1 MGNRLN
7 LDQVNALAD
16 GDADFVRDILQ
27 TFRDNAPEMLSE
39 LKEKQAAN
47 DLEGTAFYAHK
58 LKSNLRL
65 LGLADAGS
73 VADAIEEG
81 AKDGSNYDFAGGI
94 QSLEKELN
102 AALKDLDEL
111 LAAG

>member
-16 GDADFVRDILQ
+16 GDAEFVRDILQ
-27 TFRDNAPEMLSE
+27 TFRDNAPEMLDQ
-39 LKEKQAAN
+39 LKEKQGAN
-47 DLEGTAFYAHK
+47 DMEGTAFYAHK

-81 AKDGSNYDFAGGI
+81 AKAGTDYDFAAGI
-94 QSLEKELN
+94 ASLEKELA
-102 AALKDLDEL
+102 AALKDLEDL
-111 LAAG
+111 LG